1 MTSAALCAC
10 ELEARSLATG
20 PALYEPQS
28 ASAGARTALCE
39 PQSADFVGGSIYVCF
54 HVCALICV
62 LSKPLMYN
70 VFSCGFYIC
79 LLFAVFFWGCVLSY
93 VCSLIRVVLFMSCVF
108 SCVCVLLCA
117 RVLKCKASFFTFV
130 LVCFAL
136 FAVSCRDNNSC
147 WMLLVNELF
156 QWCLRIAIRSEIGQ
170 LQQVVQE
177 RNHAHACEK
186 QHFRAHCFF
195 TGRQKYKTCLGMF

>member
-1 MTSAALCAC
+1 MWL
-10 ELEARSLATG
+10 
-20 PALYEPQS
+20 LY
-28 ASAGARTALCE
+28 L
-39 PQSADFVGGSIYVCF
+39 FVVCCVF
-54 HVCALICV
+54 LGLCALICV
-62 LSKPLMYN
+62 LAHT
-70 VFSCGFYIC
+70 CGFIY
-79 LLFAVFFWGCVLSY
+79 VL
-93 VCSLIRVVLFMSCVF
+93 CILM
-108 SCVCVLLCA
+108 CVCVLLCA

-195 TGRQKYKTCLGMF
+195 SVRQKYKTCLGMF